1 MSIWKRWFLLSVDQN
16 MITICTFI
24 MFQNVLFKIAQFT
37 NDIVHAVNHVLSNFH
52 HSWEIQTFQ
61 EEEKEEKEKRKR
73 KKWSIYLYLFIHS
86 FILTLTRK
94 TVHKKKRGGKHG
106 KYSKLIQLKPA
117 PLLLIII
124 SVHILPLV
132 YSYSFILESVQHYV
146 QVFWLRR
153 CQFSCRRLI
162 CVLNSIITC
171 NVFLKSNSRFKFP

>member
-1 MSIWKRWFLLSVDQN
+1 MRNPNIPRRRKR
-16 MITICTFI
+16 
-24 MFQNVLFKIAQFT
+24 
-37 NDIVHAVNHVLSNFH
+37 
-52 HSWEIQTFQ
+52 
-61 EEEKEEKEKRKR
+61 RKR
-73 KKWSIYLYLFIHS
+73 KKKKKKKKMVHLFILIHS

-146 QVFWLRR
+146 QVF
-153 CQFSCRRLI
+153 
-162 CVLNSIITC
+162 
-171 NVFLKSNSRFKFP
+171 

>member
-1 MSIWKRWFLLSVDQN
+1 MFFIKLPNLLMILYMQLIMSFLIF
-16 MITICTFI
+16 IT
-24 MFQNVLFKIAQFT
+24 VEKS
-37 NDIVHAVNHVLSNFH
+37 NHS
-52 HSWEIQTFQ
+52 
-61 EEEKEEKEKRKR
+61 KKKKKKKKKKEKEKQKNGPF
-73 KKWSIYLYLFIHS
+73 IYTYSFIHS

-146 QVFWLRR
+146 QVF
-153 CQFSCRRLI
+153 
-162 CVLNSIITC
+162 
-171 NVFLKSNSRFKFP
+171 